1 MEIEGQLFLEEF
13 LENPGNKYRVYE
25 EGLQARLSKYMDLS
39 TNEIIVDY
47 VSEEALAEMAFL
59 LRELGYTAQART
71 PILRKILQKNSSYEK
86 QNK

>member
-1 MEIEGQLFLEEF
+1 M
-13 LENPGNKYRVYE
+13 K
-25 EGLQARLSKYMDLS
+25 K
-39 TNEIIVDY
+39 DY
-47 VSEEALAEMAFL
+47 KQDCQNIVSEEALAEMAFL